1 MNYCEFF
8 FSPGQTLAQ
17 TTTLSFGMTKVINQ
31 TDALDYSGSSK
42 YTGIWIPT
50 STHGSLDDHIM
61 YDQRGSY
68 LRYLSRQSTIIIT
81 LSETLFYINNEQ
93 QPIARTGE
101 VIFHNI
107 LFTTT
112 ILGIFTLAFLL
123 FKLTFMPILTVLV
136 KHQALLYVLRK
147 QKPKEDKVVEDDI
160 KL

>member
-8 FSPGQTLAQ
+8 SSPSQTLAQ

-101 VIFHNI
+101 VIF
-107 LFTTT
+107 
-112 ILGIFTLAFLL
+112 LL